1 MNEAVQ
7 FIKTRLTAV
16 PVPPN
21 ANMSAEEIAHQQA
34 EIAERERLRQKKK
47 KEEEDSSDSEY
58 RRDTE
63 TEEDMEE
70 QTPAPKPEREPETQE
85 KAQSRFMTKVKE
97 VVNRVDDVIDETAD
111 KIEERAGIAYQNA
124 KAGTKKFLHD
134 ERASFQKATQQR
146 STPQRRRTYKPLVSE
161 SDKARAADFAV
172 RDFERRRQP
181 RQPAQNIIS
190 ERAFQAV
197 DDIRGNPYIG
207 FNDVNGYGELSR
219 DAFSL
224 STSQFNFSLIGDS
237 SSFGGAQQ
245 QAKNQFSISFGGS
258 FLPTVDSG
266 FGGVY
271 RGEFDAFKKKPK
283 NPHKR
288 KDIKRKKSSREF
300 SISRLIF

>member
-1 MNEAVQ
+1 
-7 FIKTRLTAV
+7 
-16 PVPPN
+16 
-21 ANMSAEEIAHQQA
+21 MSAEEIAHQQA
-34 EIAERERLRQKKK
+34 EVAERERLRQKKK

-70 QTPAPKPEREPETQE
+70 QTPAPKSEREPEPQE
-85 KAQSRFMTKVKE
+85 KAPNRFRMKVKD
-97 VVNRVDDVIDETAD
+97 VINRVDDVIDETAD
-111 KIEERAGIAYQNA
+111 ALEERAGIAYQNA

-146 STPQRRRTYKPLVSE
+146 STPQRKRTYKPLVSE

-237 SSFGGAQQ
+237 SQFGGAQQ

-258 FLPTVDSG
+258 FLPSVDSG
-266 FGGVY
+266 FGGGLY
-271 RGEFDAFKKKPK
+271 RGELDAFSKRKPK
-283 NPHKR
+283 NPQKR
-288 KDIKRKKSSREF
+288 KDIKRKKSRADF
-300 SISRLIF
+300 DISRLIF

>member
-1 MNEAVQ
+1 MNDAVQ
-7 FIKTRLTAV
+7 FIKTRLTA

-63 TEEDMEE
+63 PEEDMEE
-70 QTPAPKPEREPETQE
+70 QTPTPKSEREPEPQE
-85 KAQSRFMTKVKE
+85 KAPNRFRMKVKD
-97 VVNRVDDVIDETAD
+97 VINRVDDVIDETAD
-111 KIEERAGIAYQNA
+111 ALEERAGIAYQNA
-124 KAGTKKFLHD
+124 KAGTKKFLND
-134 ERASFQKATQQR
+134 ERLEFKKATQQR
-146 STPQRRRTYKPLVSE
+146 STPQRKRTYKPLVSE
-161 SDKARAADFAV
+161 SDKARSADFAV
-172 RDFERRRQP
+172 RDYERRRQP
-181 RQPAQNIIS
+181 RQYSAQNIIS
-190 ERAFQAV
+190 ERGYQAV
-197 DDIRGNPYIG
+197 EDIRTNPYIG

-237 SSFGGAQQ
+237 SPFGGEQ

-258 FLPTVDSG
+258 FLPRVDSG
-266 FGGVY
+266 FGGGVY
-271 RGEFDAFKKKPK
+271 RGEFDAFKRKPK

-288 KDIKRKKSSREF
+288 KNIKRKKSSRDF
-300 SISRLIF
+300 DISRLIF